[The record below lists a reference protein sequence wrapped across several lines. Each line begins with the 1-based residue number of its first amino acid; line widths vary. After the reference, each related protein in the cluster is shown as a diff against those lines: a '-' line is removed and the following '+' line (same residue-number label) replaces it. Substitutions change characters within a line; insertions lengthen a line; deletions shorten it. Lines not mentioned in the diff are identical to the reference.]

1 MNKQTENQDNKIF
14 LKSGFSFAGL
24 VRNNNHFLLVILM
37 IFSYFYNLPVIGY
50 SIKGDN
56 ELRLYDLLGVFVI
69 FIYAVNFKFYY
80 AIINK
85 IEAFK
90 WLNKFLIWCSIT
102 LVGTLFFS
110 IFKDKFSVFM
120 QSVLYLYHFWIF
132 YITSLMLYVIC
143 FNKTKLKLFI
153 YFILFCSIF
162 SCLIIVLQN
171 FGLIP
176 FLWSDNYF
184 RGYAGFLSGTLGP
197 NKIVTGMF
205 SLIIFVFSVGLFFTK
220 KVSISKSLIVFII
233 LINLY
238 VLLLSGSRTSYLG
251 LLVFI
256 AFFAFYRTTG
266 FVFFGI
272 IIGVVFGFF
281 ITTNKELYDKVDEVI
296 NNRVFDKIEN
306 EEDLQNARVGE
317 LYDDLGAGRNQLSL
331 NYLEYL
337 LSNPEVIPLGL
348 GFNNRLTKGFSAHN
362 MYLNVIKELGLVGF
376 FLYFGWL
383 INYLLISFNKF
394 KGEALA
400 LKGLVVSMLVT
411 LFFGEHLY
419 VYRPLFGILGIF
431 LVVVNILISTLHDN
445 EPENVRIKSRYNNS
459 LL

>member
-1 MNKQTENQDNKIF
+1 MDRLFLTENIKIN
-14 LKSGFSFAGL
+14 LKSGYNFTGL
-24 VRNNNHFLLVILM
+24 VRSNNHFILVILM
-37 IFSYFYNLPVIGY
+37 IFSYFYNLPIIGY
-50 SIKGDN
+50 SLKGDN

-69 FIYAVNFKFYY
+69 SIYYINFKFYY
-80 AIINK
+80 VIINK

-90 WLNKFLIWCSIT
+90 WLNKFLIWCSLT
-102 LVGTLFFS
+102 LIVTLFFS

-132 YITSLMLYVIC
+132 YITSVMLYVIC

-153 YFILFCSIF
+153 YFTLFCSIF

-184 RGYAGFLSGTLGP
+184 RGYSGFLSGTLGP

-205 SLIIFVFSVGLFFTK
+205 SLIMFVFSVGLFFNK
-220 KVSISKSLIVFII
+220 KVSIPKALIIFVII
-233 LINLY
+233 VNLY

-256 AFFAFYRTTG
+256 AFFAFYRTSG

-272 IIGVVFGFF
+272 IIGVIFGFF
-281 ITTNKELYDKVDEVI
+281 ITTNKDLYDKVDEVV

-337 LSNPEVIPLGL
+337 LSNPEVIPFGL

-383 INYLLISFNKF
+383 INYLLISFKKY

-419 VYRPLFGILGIF
+419 VYRPLFAILGLF

-445 EPENVRIKSRYNNS
+445 EPENVRPKNRYSNPF
-459 LL
+459 L

>member
-1 MNKQTENQDNKIF
+1 MDKLTKNENNKIV
-14 LKSGFSFAGL
+14 LKSGLSFTGL
-24 VRNNNHFLLVILM
+24 VRNNNHFMLVILM
-37 IFSYFYNLPVIGY
+37 IFSYFYNLPVVGY
-50 SIKGDN
+50 SLKGDN
-56 ELRLYDLLGVFVI
+56 ELRLYDLLGVFVV
-69 FIYAVNFKFYY
+69 FIYSVNFKFYY

-85 IEAFK
+85 VDVFK
-90 WLNKFLIWCSIT
+90 WLNKFLIWCSLT

-132 YITSLMLYVIC
+132 YITSIMLYVIC

-153 YFILFCSIF
+153 YFILFCSVF

-176 FLWSDNYF
+176 FLWSDNYY
-184 RGYAGFLSGTLGP
+184 RGYGGFLSGTLGP

-205 SLIIFVFSVGLFFTK
+205 SLILFVFSVGLFFNK
-220 KVSISKSLIVFII
+220 KVSIPKSIIIFVI

-256 AFFAFYRTTG
+256 AFFAFYRTSG
-266 FVFFGI
+266 FVFFGTI
-272 IIGVVFGFF
+272 VGVIFGFF
-281 ITTNKELYDKVDEVI
+281 VTTNKDLYDKVDEVV

-337 LSNPEVIPLGL
+337 LNNPEVIPLGL

-362 MYLNVIKELGLVGF
+362 MYLNVIKELGIVGF
-376 FLYFGWL
+376 ILYFGWL
-383 INYLLISFNKF
+383 INYLLISFNRY

-419 VYRPLFGILGIF
+419 VYRPLFAILGLF

-445 EPENVRIKSRYNNS
+445 EPENVRYKNRYSNS
-459 LL
+459 IL

>member
-1 MNKQTENQDNKIF
+1 MNSLSQNKNNRIV
-14 LKSGFSFAGL
+14 LKSDYNFTGL
-24 VRNNNHFLLVILM
+24 VRNNNHFILVILM
-37 IFSYFYNLPVIGY
+37 IFSYFYNLPVVGY
-50 SIKGDN
+50 SLKGDN
-56 ELRLYDLLGVFVI
+56 ELRLYDLLGIFVVS
-69 FIYAVNFKFYY
+69 IYYLNFKFYY
-80 AIINK
+80 VIINK
-85 IEAFK
+85 VVVFK
-90 WLNKFLIWCSIT
+90 WLNKFLIWCSLT
-102 LVGTLFFS
+102 LIGTLLFS

-132 YITSLMLYVIC
+132 YITSVILYVIC

-153 YFILFCSIF
+153 YFTLFCSVL

-205 SLIIFVFSVGLFFTK
+205 SLIMFVFSVGLFFNK
-220 KVSISKSLIVFII
+220 KVSIPKTLIIFVI

-256 AFFAFYRTTG
+256 AFFAFYRTSG

-272 IIGVVFGFF
+272 IIGVIFGIF
-281 ITTNKELYDKVDEVI
+281 ITTNKDLYDKVDEVV

-383 INYLLISFNKF
+383 INYLLISFKKY

-419 VYRPLFGILGIF
+419 VYRPLFAILGLF

-445 EPENVRIKSRYNNS
+445 EPENVRTKNRFSNP